1 MRRSALIV
9 MLGVALLASM
19 PATAGAH
26 TGLKD
31 KPAGSDVIVL
41 NGQGN
46 DLDAYSPIPPFKHQ
60 KVYTTRAKDPKGFDI
75 NAQICFFGDGR
86 TFIAGEDT
94 GQPDPIQGWGIFR
107 LRGSKVGSLKARQI
121 GKLQPTYQGASD
133 NAENY
138 GCGVLSDGRIVTSDI
153 GNQAAGDG
161 DGQLIVWFPPLTKGF
176 RTLANGTAGKVP
188 YCKLDIGIATA
199 GGIAVDEHDAVY
211 VASARGATAGVNRYP
226 GPFPTS
232 ETPAGGCDG
241 QDGTGAPMAANVA
254 REPFIATTNNLAT
267 PNAIVPAP
275 APGSKQ
281 GTGSKQGGWY
291 VSSVFTGV
299 INEYDLQGAFV
310 RTILQ
315 PPAGETLGAEPFST
329 GTPLGLGIG
338 PDGTLYFADIGI
350 VVSAKGIGPGQGTGK
365 VRRIT
370 FIDGEP
376 QAPETMAS
384 SLAFP
389 DGIGVFMPPR
399 S

>member
-1 MRRSALIV
+1 MKRPVLVV
-9 MLGVALLASM
+9 MLALALLAIV
-19 PATAGAH
+19 PAIATARDTA
-26 TGLKD
+26 KNAD
-31 KPAGSDVIVL
+31 GSPKVIVF

-46 DLDAYSPIPPFKHQ
+46 DLDAFASTPPFTTQ
-60 KVYTTRAKDPKGFDI
+60 KVYTTREKDPKGFDI

-107 LRGSKVGSLKARQI
+107 LRGSKVGSLKARQV
-121 GKLQPTYQGASD
+121 GKLQPTYQGATD

-138 GCGVLSDGRIVTSDI
+138 GCGVLSDGRILTSDV
-153 GNQAAGDG
+153 GNQAKGDG
-161 DGQLIVWFPPLTKGF
+161 DGQLIIWFPPLTKGF
-176 RTLANGTAGKVP
+176 RTLANGTEGKVP

-199 GGIAVDEHDAVY
+199 GGIAVDEDDNVY
-211 VASARGATAGVNRYP
+211 VASARGDIAGVNRYS

-232 ETPAGGCDG
+232 ATPAGGCDG
-241 QDGTGAPMAANVA
+241 QDGTGAPMATNVT
-254 REPFIATTNNLAT
+254 REQFIAPTNNLLT
-267 PNAIVPAP
+267 PNAIVPSPVA
-275 APGSKQ
+275 GSKQ
-281 GTGSKQGGWY
+281 TGWY

-299 INEYDLQGAFV
+299 INEYDKTGTYV

-350 VVSAKGIGPGQGTGK
+350 VISDRGIGPGRSTGN

-370 FIDGEP
+370 FVGGEP

-384 SLAFP
+384 GLAFP
-389 DGIGVFMPPR
+389 DGIGIFVPPR